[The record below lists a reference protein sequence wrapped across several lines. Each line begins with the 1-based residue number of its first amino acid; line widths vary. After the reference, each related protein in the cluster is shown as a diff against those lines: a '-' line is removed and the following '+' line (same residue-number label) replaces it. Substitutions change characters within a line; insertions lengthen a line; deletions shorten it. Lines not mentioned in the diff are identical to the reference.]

1 MIFFAK
7 IHVILLLH
15 YVFYRTGDRE
25 MTENKRNDNGTQFL
39 EDVSVKIKNRLAEI
53 RNDLTEGQKEIE
65 NMHEYYWDNHAE
77 MDQYGYEEYD
87 NQQALLQQTN
97 ANEAKLKQ
105 KHRFERMLD
114 APFFGRV
121 DFIFDGEDEAE
132 PFYIGIGNFA
142 EKAGMTP
149 LIYDWRAPVSG
160 LFYDYDKGPAS
171 YEAPAGRIEG
181 EISSKWQYKIRGG
194 KMIYAFESDTKIDD
208 EILKREL
215 GQNGDTKLKN
225 IVRTIQ
231 KEQNAI
237 IRNTK
242 DQILVIQGAAGSGK
256 TSIALHRIAYLLY
269 HDRKNLK
276 SSNVLILSPNS
287 VFGDYIS
294 HILPELGEENIQEM
308 SFDLFAYRE
317 LKDTASDCEDRY
329 DHLERIMKFPDD
341 REKERFRM
349 KQSEEFIGLMEGFLA
364 TLEDRLVDFKEISF
378 RGMKM
383 TEEDLIRM
391 FYFKFQDTPLLER
404 MSAVRE
410 YFVDAYETLKGKQIS
425 DEDSELLKNKFDS
438 MYVTKDLYQIYNW
451 MLEDYGYDL
460 LPDVP
465 YERRK
470 VQYEDVYPMLYLKYR
485 LVGRSSQK
493 NIKHLV
499 IDEMQ
504 DYSFMQYVILK
515 NLFQCRMTILGD
527 YAQTM
532 DTKQHDVLKFLPK
545 IFGKEIRTVIMNKS
559 YRNTY
564 EIAKYAEKIS
574 GITGLELLERHGKEV
589 EEQRFRT
596 EEELLDAISEHLN
609 LGAEGYETGAVIT
622 MTEEDAYDIY
632 RLLKNRGVD
641 AAYVDRDSSAFKR
654 GLTVTTFYLAK
665 GLEFDQVFTLRGRKE
680 NPLAV
685 QAEYICATR
694 ALQELYVYQVEE
706 DTEEL

>member
-1 MIFFAK
+1 M
-7 IHVILLLH
+7 
-15 YVFYRTGDRE
+15 
-25 MTENKRNDNGTQFL
+25 
-39 EDVSVKIKNRLAEI
+39 
-53 RNDLTEGQKEIE
+53 
-65 NMHEYYWDNHAE
+65 
-77 MDQYGYEEYD
+77 
-87 NQQALLQQTN
+87 
-97 ANEAKLKQ
+97 
-105 KHRFERMLD
+105 
-114 APFFGRV
+114 
-121 DFIFDGEDEAE
+121 
-132 PFYIGIGNFA
+132 
-142 EKAGMTP
+142 
-149 LIYDWRAPVSG
+149 
-160 LFYDYDKGPAS
+160 
-171 YEAPAGRIEG
+171 
-181 EISSKWQYKIRGG
+181 
-194 KMIYAFESDTKIDD
+194 
-208 EILKREL
+208 
-215 GQNGDTKLKN
+215 
-225 IVRTIQ
+225 
-231 KEQNAI
+231 
-237 IRNTK
+237 
-242 DQILVIQGAAGSGK
+242 
-256 TSIALHRIAYLLY
+256 
-269 HDRKNLK
+269 
-276 SSNVLILSPNS
+276 
-287 VFGDYIS
+287 
-294 HILPELGEENIQEM
+294 
-308 SFDLFAYRE
+308 
-317 LKDTASDCEDRY
+317 
-329 DHLERIMKFPDD
+329 
-341 REKERFRM
+341 
-349 KQSEEFIGLMEGFLA
+349 
-364 TLEDRLVDFKEISF
+364 
-378 RGMKM
+378 
-383 TEEDLIRM
+383 
-391 FYFKFQDTPLLER
+391 
-404 MSAVRE
+404 RE

-470 VQYEDVYPMLYLKYR
+470 MQYEDVYPMLYLKYR

>member
-1 MIFFAK
+1 MELLRQTAEAPRVFWKRRLEKETMAENSRYMDGTLFLQDVTEK
-7 IHVILLLH
+7 IRQRL
-15 YVFYRTGDRE
+15 D
-25 MTENKRNDNGTQFL
+25 D
-39 EDVSVKIKNRLAEI
+39 IKQSL
-53 RNDLTEGQKEIE
+53 DEGQKEIE
-65 NMHEYYWDNHAE
+65 SMHEYYWENYTE
-77 MDQYGYEEYD
+77 MDQYGYEDYD
-87 NQQALLQQTN
+87 NQQALLSQVN
-97 ANEAKLKQ
+97 ANQDKLVL
-105 KHRFERMLD
+105 KHRFERMAD

-121 DFIFDGEDEAE
+121 DFIFDGEEEAE

-171 YEAPAGRIEG
+171 YEAPAGTIRG

-208 EILKREL
+208 EILKQEL
-215 GQNGDTKLKN
+215 GNNGDVKLKN

-242 DQILVIQGAAGSGK
+242 DKILVIQGAAGSGK

-276 SSNVLILSPNS
+276 SSNVLVLSPNS

-294 HILPELGEENIQEM
+294 HILPELGEENIREM

-317 LKDTASDCEDRY
+317 LKDTAADCEDRY

-341 REKERFRM
+341 QEKERFRM
-349 KQSEEFIGLMEGFLA
+349 KQSESFVGLIEGFLA
-364 TLEDRLVDFKEISF
+364 TLEDRLVDFRPISF
-378 RGMKM
+378 RGSQL
-383 TEEDLIRM
+383 TEEELIRM
-391 FYFKFQDTPLLER
+391 FYFKFQETPLLAR
-404 MSAVRE
+404 MDAVMD
-410 YFVDAYETLKGKQIS
+410 YFVDAYETLKGRDIS
-425 DEDSELLKNKFDS
+425 DEDREMLREKFDS
-438 MYVTKDLYQIYNW
+438 MYVTKDIYTIYNW
-451 MLEDYGYDL
+451 LLEDYGYDM

-470 VQYEDVYPMLYLKYR
+470 VQYEDVFPMLYLKYR
-485 LVGRSSQK
+485 LLGHGAQK

-504 DYSFMQYVILK
+504 DYSFLQYVLLK
-515 NLFQCRMTILGD
+515 QIFQCRMTILGD
-527 YAQTM
+527 YAQTL

-545 IFGKEIRTVIMNKS
+545 IFGKEIRQVILRKS

-564 EIAKYAEKIS
+564 EIARYAGEIS
-574 GITGLELLERHGKEV
+574 GIRDLELLERHGKEV
-589 EEQRFRT
+589 EERRFS
-596 EEELLDAISEHLN
+596 SEDEMLEAVREN
-609 LGAEGYETGAVIT
+609 LRLGSEGYETAAVIT
-622 MTEEDAYDIY
+622 MTEEEAYDIY
-632 RLLKNRGVD
+632 RLLTNRGID

-665 GLEFDQVFTLRGRKE
+665 GLEFDQVFTIKGTE
-680 NPLAV
+680 GNPLEK
-685 QAEYICATR
+685 QAQYISATR
-694 ALQELYVYQVEE
+694 ALQELYVYQCEN
-706 DTEEL
+706 

>member
-1 MIFFAK
+1 
-7 IHVILLLH
+7 
-15 YVFYRTGDRE
+15 
-25 MTENKRNDNGTQFL
+25 
-39 EDVSVKIKNRLAEI
+39 
-53 RNDLTEGQKEIE
+53 
-65 NMHEYYWDNHAE
+65 MHEYYWENYTE
-77 MDQYGYEEYD
+77 MDQYGYEDYD
-87 NQQALLQQTN
+87 NQQALLSQVN
-97 ANEAKLKQ
+97 ANQDKLVL
-105 KHRFERMLD
+105 KHRFERMAD

-171 YEAPAGRIEG
+171 YEAPAGTIRG

-208 EILKREL
+208 EILKQEL
-215 GQNGDTKLKN
+215 GNNGDVKLKN

-242 DQILVIQGAAGSGK
+242 DKILVIQGAAGSGK

-276 SSNVLILSPNS
+276 SSNVLVLSPNS

-294 HILPELGEENIQEM
+294 HILPELGEENIREM

-317 LKDTASDCEDRY
+317 LKDTAADCEDRH

-341 REKERFRM
+341 QEKERFRM
-349 KQSEEFIGLMEGFLA
+349 KQSESFVGLIEGFLA
-364 TLEDRLVDFKEISF
+364 TLEDRLVDFRPISF
-378 RGMKM
+378 RGSQL
-383 TEEDLIRM
+383 TEEELIRM
-391 FYFKFQDTPLLER
+391 FYFKFQETPLLAR
-404 MSAVRE
+404 MDAVMD
-410 YFVDAYETLKGKQIS
+410 YFVDAYETLKGRDIS
-425 DEDSELLKNKFDS
+425 DEDREMLREKFDS
-438 MYVTKDLYQIYNW
+438 MYVTKDIYTIYNW
-451 MLEDYGYDL
+451 LLEDYGYDM

-470 VQYEDVYPMLYLKYR
+470 VQYEDVFPMLYLKYR
-485 LVGRSSQK
+485 LLGHGAQK

-504 DYSFMQYVILK
+504 DYSFLQYVLLK
-515 NLFQCRMTILGD
+515 QIFQCRMTILGD
-527 YAQTM
+527 YAQTL

-545 IFGKEIRTVIMNKS
+545 IFGKEIRQVILRKS

-564 EIAKYAEKIS
+564 EIARYAGEIS
-574 GITGLELLERHGKEV
+574 GIRDLELLERHGKEV
-589 EEQRFRT
+589 EERRFS
-596 EEELLDAISEHLN
+596 SEDEMLEAVREN
-609 LGAEGYETGAVIT
+609 LRLGSEGYETAAVIT
-622 MTEEDAYDIY
+622 MTEEEAYDIY
-632 RLLKNRGVD
+632 RLLTNRGID

-665 GLEFDQVFTLRGRKE
+665 GLEFDQVFTIKGTE
-680 NPLAV
+680 GNPLEK
-685 QAEYICATR
+685 QAQYISATR
-694 ALQELYVYQVEE
+694 ALQELYVYQCEN
-706 DTEEL
+706 

>member
-1 MIFFAK
+1 
-7 IHVILLLH
+7 
-15 YVFYRTGDRE
+15 
-25 MTENKRNDNGTQFL
+25 MTENKRYDDGTQFL
-39 EDVSVKIKNRLAEI
+39 EEVSVKIKNRLAEI

-215 GQNGDTKLKN
+215 GQTGDTKLKN

-470 VQYEDVYPMLYLKYR
+470 MQYEDVYPMLYLKYR

>member
-1 MIFFAK
+1 MELLRQTAEAPRVFWKRRLEKETMAENSRYMDGTLFLQDVTEK
-7 IHVILLLH
+7 IRQRL
-15 YVFYRTGDRE
+15 D
-25 MTENKRNDNGTQFL
+25 D
-39 EDVSVKIKNRLAEI
+39 IKQSL
-53 RNDLTEGQKEIE
+53 DEGQKEIE
-65 NMHEYYWDNHAE
+65 SMHEYYWENYTE
-77 MDQYGYEEYD
+77 MDQYGYEDYD
-87 NQQALLQQTN
+87 NQQALLSQVN
-97 ANEAKLKQ
+97 ANQDKLVL
-105 KHRFERMLD
+105 KHRFERMAD

-171 YEAPAGRIEG
+171 YEAPAGTIRG

-208 EILKREL
+208 EILKQEL
-215 GQNGDTKLKN
+215 GNNGDVKLKN

-242 DQILVIQGAAGSGK
+242 DKILVIQGAAGSGK

-276 SSNVLILSPNS
+276 SSNVLVLSPNS

-294 HILPELGEENIQEM
+294 HILPELGEENIREM

-317 LKDTASDCEDRY
+317 LKDTAADCEDRY

-341 REKERFRM
+341 QEKERFRM
-349 KQSEEFIGLMEGFLA
+349 KQSESFVGLIEGFLA
-364 TLEDRLVDFKEISF
+364 TLEDRLVDFRPISF
-378 RGMKM
+378 RGSQL
-383 TEEDLIRM
+383 TEEELIRM
-391 FYFKFQDTPLLER
+391 FYFKFQETPLLAR
-404 MSAVRE
+404 MDAVMD
-410 YFVDAYETLKGKQIS
+410 YFVDAYETLKGRDIS
-425 DEDSELLKNKFDS
+425 DEDREMLREKFDS
-438 MYVTKDLYQIYNW
+438 MYVTKDIYTIYNW
-451 MLEDYGYDL
+451 LLEDYGYDM

-470 VQYEDVYPMLYLKYR
+470 VQYEDVFPMLYLKYR
-485 LVGRSSQK
+485 LLGHGAQK

-504 DYSFMQYVILK
+504 DYSFLQYVLLK
-515 NLFQCRMTILGD
+515 QIFQCRMTILGD
-527 YAQTM
+527 YAQTL

-545 IFGKEIRTVIMNKS
+545 IFGKEIRQVILRKS

-564 EIAKYAEKIS
+564 EIARYAGEIS
-574 GITGLELLERHGKEV
+574 GIRDLELLERHGKEV
-589 EEQRFRT
+589 EERRFS
-596 EEELLDAISEHLN
+596 SEDEMLEAVREN
-609 LGAEGYETGAVIT
+609 LRLGSEGYETAAVIT
-622 MTEEDAYDIY
+622 MTEEEAYDIY
-632 RLLKNRGVD
+632 RLLTNRGID

-665 GLEFDQVFTLRGRKE
+665 GLEFDQVFTIKGTE
-680 NPLAV
+680 GNPLEK
-685 QAEYICATR
+685 QAQYISATR
-694 ALQELYVYQVEE
+694 ALQELYVFQCEN
-706 DTEEL
+706 